1 MQCNFYLCSVN
12 CKTCPV
18 VSCGARRPHT
28 AFRGLRPR
36 TPTYFSLVRKVGNTH
51 PGHLSTHRRGRL
63 STVSPLLRTTP
74 RNDQRGGCGPLFGF
88 SPGQSYGLPGD
99 PSKFHLR
106 GRNESALAPRFSPLA
121 KTLERRTPGG
131 QALRGASTV
140 EQRDRRLC
148 GGFQRGACAPL
159 CVVVGEGYI
168 REGPHR
174 KGPSLMRLFG
184 HFFGVEKV
192 TRGTGAEPP
201 QKSRVWAGEAQ
212 DLWGTGAEPPISSES
227 QKFREEGKSPP
238 PVPGEIKDQMY
249 PSAHSSSARSTAPPA
264 APRRV
269 LWLRQTNL

>member
-28 AFRGLRPR
+28 VFRGFHPR

-51 PGHLSTHRRGRL
+51 PGHLSTHRRGTL

-99 PSKFHLR
+99 PSRFHLR

-148 GGFQRGACAPL
+148 GGFQRGACAPPL
-159 CVVVGEGYI
+159 RRRGGGIHKGGTPSKGSLPYAPFWLLF
-168 REGPHR
+168 RRR
-174 KGPSLMRLFG
+174 KSNPGCG
-184 HFFGVEKV
+184 
-192 TRGTGAEPP
+192 
-201 QKSRVWAGEAQ
+201 AGEA
-212 DLWGTGAEPPISSES
+212 P
-227 QKFREEGKSPP
+227 QKMINKE
-238 PVPGEIKDQMY
+238 
-249 PSAHSSSARSTAPPA
+249 
-264 APRRV
+264 
-269 LWLRQTNL
+269 